1 VTFDIANYLLLAMSL
16 FKAGGAKIGE
26 MFEGKWEGKAT
37 FYSGI
42 RGFAENKE
50 TKNGKLLTSYR
61 VQDPKD
67 AWYQFKEYAF

>member
-1 VTFDIANYLLLAMSL
+1 MRNVRRQV
-16 FKAGGAKIGE
+16 GGQGNILQVSIILRNTMG
-26 MFEGKWEGKAT
+26 
-37 FYSGI
+37 YSGI